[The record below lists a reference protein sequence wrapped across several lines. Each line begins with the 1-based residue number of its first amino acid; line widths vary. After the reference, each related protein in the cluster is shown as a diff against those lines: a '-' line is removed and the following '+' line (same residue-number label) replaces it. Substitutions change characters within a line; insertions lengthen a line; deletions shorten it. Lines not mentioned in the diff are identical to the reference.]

1 VTDLSVLKA
10 LSRET
15 KALIMVSEFE
25 ARRMPMFQLR
35 SVLEAVVRDDEERK
49 LIIDMIENDL
59 RATGYSTEQISA
71 FLNDLCTPTVT
82 KQPSIDSQILQ
93 TRKLRSPFAMGFD
106 APVGSGSGAAP
117 AVDPPRSTT
126 FGPGAFRPQSTTQ
139 LPPGVSAPTS
149 RPAPSFMPPPPEDVP
164 PPPPDSGAALPPVP
178 PSTATGLPP
187 PPKPPVR
194 GGATVRR
201 STFVFDPISTGSGP
215 KPAVGT
221 STPPAGTPTS
231 SAGLAPV
238 GDKASTRHNLMFANM
253 AGATAATPGEAV
265 ASNPGGA
272 RKGTILLADD
282 DKRARMVFRLRLEEA
297 GFSTVEVGTGTEAWE
312 RIQQGGIAAA
322 VLDMKMPGL
331 HGLEVLSHIADKQL
345 GLPIV
350 ICTAYDQL
358 EDEFIVQTYPKLK
371 YLVKPIAPEM
381 LVNSIKELLAM

>member
-1 VTDLSVLKA
+1 MDPGIMKA

-15 KALIMVSEFE
+15 KALILVSEFE

-35 SVLEAVVRDDEERK
+35 SVLEAIVRDEEERK
-49 LIIDMIENDL
+49 IIIDLVENDL
-59 RATGYSTEQISA
+59 RATGHSPEQIST
-71 FLNDLCTPTVT
+71 FLSDLCTAPIQ
-82 KQPSIDSQILQ
+82 KPPAIDSQILA

-106 APVGSGSGAAP
+106 AGTSSAP
-117 AVDPPRSTT
+117 PPADPPRSAT
-126 FGPGAFRPQSTTQ
+126 FGPGAFRPQSNTA
-139 LPPGVSAPTS
+139 LPPGVAAPS
-149 RPAPSFMPPPPEDVP
+149 PRPAASFMTPQPPSDAP
-164 PPPPDSGAALPPVP
+164 PPPPDNLAP
-178 PSTATGLPP
+178 PSRQTPAGGVALPP

-201 STFVFDPISTGSGP
+201 STFVFDPVSPAGSGP
-215 KPAVGT
+215 KPAVT
-221 STPPAGTPTS
+221 STPPGGSPS

-238 GDKASTRHNLMFANM
+238 GDKTTARHNLMFA
-253 AGATAATPGEAV
+253 GIGTAPAASASGEAP
-265 ASNPGGA
+265 AANST

-297 GFSTVEVGTGTEAWE
+297 GFTTIEVGTGTEAWE
-312 RIQQGGIAAA
+312 RIQQGGLAAA

-345 GLPIV
+345 GLPVV

-371 YLVKPIAPEM
+371 YLVKPIAPET
-381 LVNSIKELLAM
+381 LVNSIKELLAVK